1 MTGSNPLVSFC
12 VLGFNQEATI
22 RETIQGA
29 FAQAYEPLEIV
40 LSDDASADRTFAIM
54 EEMAAS
60 YRGPHRVVLN
70 RNEPNRGIV
79 GNVNRLMELS
89 RGELV
94 VKNDGDD
101 VSLPERTE
109 RLVEAWL
116 GSGRRI
122 KALGSDAMRV
132 DVEGREIGLLGP
144 TRLLRSDRSP
154 LTILRDNLYLLGAT
168 SAWSREIF
176 DRFGPIDPAAVV
188 EDTIIPFRAAVL
200 GEIGHVDAPLVR
212 YRTGGISRP
221 GAGRGFGWKMMYGPR
236 LTLIRL
242 HMGTRRAALRDMERV
257 AFPDRE
263 ACVRDC
269 ERFLEQRRYQL
280 DLAERRRRE
289 RLAALA
295 PALGRSLRER
305 TPYYAYMT
313 LKYLLDRPA
322 ILAYDAKNLWKRRS
336 LS

>member
-1 MTGSNPLVSFC
+1 LC
-12 VLGFNQEATI
+12 VLGYEQEATI
-22 RETIQGA
+22 RETIEGA
-29 FAQAYEPLEIV
+29 FAQTYEPLEIV
-40 LSDDASADRTFAIM
+40 LSDDGSADRTFAIM
-54 EEMAAS
+54 EEMAAA
-60 YRGPHRVVLN
+60 YAGPHRIVLN

-101 VSLPERTE
+101 VSLPHRVE

-116 GSGRRI
+116 ASGRRI
-122 KALGSDAMRV
+122 KALGSDVMRG
-132 DVEGREIGLLGP
+132 DAEGREIGPLGP
-144 TRLLRSDRSP
+144 PRLWRAERTP
-154 LTILRDNLYLLGAT
+154 LAILRGNLYLLGAS

-176 DRFGPIDPAAVV
+176 DRFGPIDEAAIV

-200 GEIGHVDAPLVR
+200 GEIGHVDEPLVR
-212 YRTGGISRP
+212 YRTGGISGLTP
-221 GAGRGFGWKMMYGPR
+221 GRGFGWNMMYGQR
-236 LTLIRL
+236 LKLIRL

-257 AFPDRE
+257 EFPERE
-263 ACVRDC
+263 ACAREC

-295 PALGRSLRER
+295 PALRRSVSER
-305 TPYYAYMT
+305 SPFYAYMT